1 MPNIAPMDAVAD
13 AVAAHF
19 AAAVPDL
26 KAIRGWPERGDD
38 LDLDGADGT
47 GAPYRA
53 ALSVSVSPRYTTARQ
68 IPTRAKAT
76 PNGSKVDVLY
86 RLALLTGNL
95 QLDLWAPYR
104 ATRDEFS
111 DLINS
116 ASAQLPQRSYLR
128 LASTGFFG
136 RAGYYDRPSDVTLTD
151 VSNSDNDDGVS
162 SGEWRKTWTAVAV
175 TDLVLLMTH
184 NSIDTLRLDLTTC
197 LSGILITES
206 VSLTP

>member
-1 MPNIAPMDAVAD
+1 MPNIAPMDAAAD

-19 AAAVPDL
+19 AAAIPAL

-53 ALSVSVSPRYTTARQ
+53 ALSVSVSPNYTTVRQ

-76 PNGSKVDVLY
+76 PNGDKIDVLY
-86 RLALLTGNL
+86 RLALLTGNM
-95 QLDLWAPYR
+95 QIDLWCPFR
-104 ATRDEFS
+104 SVRDEFS
-111 DLINS
+111 DLVNS
-116 ASAQLPQRSYLR
+116 ASAQLPHRSYLR
-128 LASTGFFG
+128 LASTGFFD
-136 RAGYYDRPSDVTLTD
+136 RDGYYDRPFDATLTD
-151 VSNSDNDDGVS
+151 VRNKDNDDGVS
-162 SGEWRKTWTAVAV
+162 AGEWRKTWTVV
-175 TDLVLLMTH
+175 VKTDLVLPYTH
-184 NSIDTLRLDLTTC
+184 NSIDTLRLDITTA